1 MSGLDTL
8 YSQVSNLGQK
18 INLQSVTDAARS
30 GISAIQGA
38 ADQALA
44 TLRVKTSFPVNDL
57 AGSANAAAQAA
68 SMKSIKGPEEAIK
81 QGSKYQGLLSFPAS
95 LASVKYFTL
104 FTFKTYDRKV
114 FESRKDLPEVSFALP
129 IPSNLAE
136 TFGVAY
142 DTPAMGPIAGQ
153 AADSVISVARE
164 LMRSDSSNIART
176 NRDVREFSAGQA
188 LFIAAKQNLIGSG
201 ENGGTLGHAVD
212 MAAGVVPNPHL
223 AVIFSN
229 VGLRTHTFSYKFVPT
244 SNDELIKLKEIIRH
258 LKTRML
264 PGLYNDG
271 NMLLTF
277 PDLCDIEIIT
287 GKTTPYKIKTCVLE
301 SLNINYS
308 PNGPAFFKT
317 GDPVEVSIDMTFK
330 ETSIFT
336 REDIDGSIDNS
347 ASGADIRNRR

>member
-18 INLQSVTDAARS
+18 INLQSDADAARS

-44 TLRVKTSFPVNDL
+44 SLRVKTSFPVNDVL
-57 AGSANAAAQAA
+57 KGANTAAQAA
-68 SMKSIKGPEEAIK
+68 SMKDIKGTEEATK
-81 QGSKYQGLLSFPAS
+81 QDSKYKGLLSFPAT

-114 FESRKDLPEVSFALP
+114 FESAKDLPSITFALP

-136 TFGVAY
+136 SFGVAY
-142 DTPAMGPIAGQ
+142 DTPAIGPIAGQ
-153 AADSVISVARE
+153 LADSAISVARE
-164 LMRSDSSNIART
+164 LIRGDTPSIEST
-176 NRDVREFSAGQA
+176 NKMFKQFSGGQA
-188 LFIAAKQNLIGSG
+188 AYIAAKQGLIGSG
-201 ENGGTLGHAVD
+201 ENGGTFGHAVD
-212 MAAGVVPNPHL
+212 MVAGAVPNPHL

-229 VGLRTHTFSYKFVPT
+229 VGLRTHSFSYKFVPT
-244 SNDELIKLKEIIRH
+244 SSAELSNLKEIIKN
-258 LKTRML
+258 LKIRML

-277 PDLCDIEIIT
+277 PDLCDIEIVAGNI
-287 GKTTPYKIKTCVLE
+287 TPYKIKTCVLE

-336 REDIDGSIDNS
+336 REDIPEFSERGQ
-347 ASGADIRNRR
+347 GYR